1 MPPPWSGTTVGR
13 ARRRGPAAGK
23 GWGLPPSAPIRN
35 RIEFTSGRSFPTTA
49 MTLRRLPETI
59 IVLGILYCAGVAV
72 YGATKFDLTSTLS
85 SKTFLVGVSATL
97 AAVLALALLL
107 PRVARSNLA
116 LVLVSLGA
124 TILAVEVFFFV
135 TDQTDQHGSP
145 VVRRMME
152 AARDAGRPID
162 SRTRLEVVRDL
173 RSHGVDAVPFTGFGD
188 LTITNPDGHAVPI
201 VGGVSMATTVY
212 CNESGQ
218 YLIYDADEH
227 GFNNPRGLYGRV
239 PLQVALIGD
248 SYTHGACV
256 PNEASIANHIRT
268 AFPRTLNLGA
278 SSAGPLSGLARF
290 MEYAASLSPRFVVWH
305 WFEGNELVDLQREFA
320 QEPLRRYL
328 TTDAPFG
335 LKMRQDEIDQVSR
348 VSINTEMQRVAINTE
363 MQRSEHGEDVV
374 AGILLLRSIRTRLA
388 AAVAT
393 VLRLRRGE
401 GGSEDELTTD
411 ELLAVSERILTI
423 VRDAIRGWG
432 GELVMVY
439 LPDSIRYCDAVP
451 AWREFCT
458 KEVPQRR
465 RWEVG
470 PRDDL
475 LEMFSR
481 LSLPV
486 VDGHAAFLST
496 GRSPNDFF
504 YYAGSHYSPF
514 GYRVIAEAT
523 LRELRLR
530 LAASE
535 PDSSTRSPGQQQQ

>member
-1 MPPPWSGTTVGR
+1 M
-13 ARRRGPAAGK
+13 
-23 GWGLPPSAPIRN
+23 I
-35 RIEFTSGRSFPTTA
+35 
-49 MTLRRLPETI
+49 LRRLPETI
-59 IVLGILYCAGVAV
+59 IVLGILYCAGIAVHGVAMF
-72 YGATKFDLTSTLS
+72 GPASPLS
-85 SKTFLVGVSATL
+85 SKTLLLLAGVSATL

-107 PRVARSNLA
+107 PRAARSNLA

-124 TILAVEVFFFV
+124 TIFAAEVFFFV
-135 TDQTDQHGSP
+135 TDHGSP

-173 RSHGVDAVPFTGFGD
+173 RSHGVDAVPFMRSGGLTVTG
-188 LTITNPDGHAVPI
+188 LHGHAVPV
-201 VGGVSMATTVY
+201 VGGVSMATTVL
-212 CNESGQ
+212 CNESGR

-227 GFNNPRGLYGRV
+227 GFNNPRELHGRV
-239 PLQVALIGD
+239 PLQVALVGD

-256 PNEASIANHIRT
+256 PHEASIADHIRA

-278 SSAGPLSGLARF
+278 VGAGPLSGLARF
-290 MEYAASLSPRFVVWH
+290 MEYAASLRPRFVVWH
-305 WFEGNELVDLQREFA
+305 WFEGNDLADLQREFA

-335 LKMRQDEIDQVSR
+335 LKARQDEIDHVSR
-348 VSINTEMQRVAINTE
+348 AVINARMQHSEYGADAVTE
-363 MQRSEHGEDVV
+363 
-374 AGILLLRSIRTRLA
+374 ILLLRSIRTRLA
-388 AAVAT
+388 AAMPAA
-393 VLRLRRGE
+393 LRLKVWGT
-401 GGSEDELTTD
+401 GELTTD
-411 ELLAVSERILTI
+411 ELLAVSRRILTT
-423 VRDAIRGWG
+423 VRDTTRSWG

-439 LPDSIRYCDAVP
+439 LPDSTRYCDAIP
-451 AWREFCT
+451 AWREFCIE
-458 KEVPQRR
+458 KGAQRR
-465 RWEVG
+465 RRDWVVG

-475 LEMFSR
+475 LEMFAR

-496 GRSPNDFF
+496 GRSPDDFF

-523 LRELRLR
+523 LRELRSR

-535 PDSSTRSPGQQQQ
+535 PSSSTRSPGQ